1 MNSGG
6 LEAQGQLNHR
16 GLWSGRWESNPHPKF
31 GNLLSLL
38 VGRLRSCGQG
48 VGEGVA
54 KRQAKMAVSVHCS
67 PPQPFRDIRPESR
80 IPAFFRATGG
90 GIFVASQLPT
100 SRLLACNHFPVA
112 RDRGVVER
120 MLPSQVRAAIFTVG
134 LPRPRC
140 TEDTGSGC

>member
-54 KRQAKMAVSVHCS
+54 KRHGQDGSFGALQPPRNQLSYLIFKGLLEVSRPLLFGYTGYNIDS
-67 PPQPFRDIRPESR
+67 RRRDFKAQPNF
-80 IPAFFRATGG
+80 
-90 GIFVASQLPT
+90 L
-100 SRLLACNHFPVA
+100 
-112 RDRGVVER
+112 
-120 MLPSQVRAAIFTVG
+120 
-134 LPRPRC
+134 
-140 TEDTGSGC
+140 